1 MEGKRFNAYTGPG
14 KASRPWQKLVL
25 DAGFS
30 CPNRDGTKGSGG
42 CTFCDNAAFHPAYS
56 SPSKSITSQLDE
68 GIAFHAARGRKADGY
83 LAYFQ
88 SFSNTYASLDTL
100 RSRFGEA
107 LSHPAVK
114 GLVIGTRPDCV
125 DGEKLDFLAELA
137 AGGHPVIVEYG
148 IESCYDETLRRVNR
162 GHDFETAC
170 RAVTET
176 VRRGLSTGAH
186 FILGLPGES
195 VDMMLSAAEKI
206 NGLSLDHVKF
216 HQLQILRGTP
226 MEAEFDRDP
235 DAFVRW
241 TPETYVDFL
250 VDLLERLRPDLAV
263 ERIASSVP
271 PRFHAHPGWG
281 LPSAVL
287 QQRLEKRLEERD
299 SWQGSKFF
307 RNFAA
312 P

>member
-1 MEGKRFNAYTGPG
+1 
-14 KASRPWQKLVL
+14 
-25 DAGFS
+25 
-30 CPNRDGTKGSGG
+30 
-42 CTFCDNAAFHPAYS
+42 
-56 SPSKSITSQLDE
+56 
-68 GIAFHAARGRKADGY
+68 
-83 LAYFQ
+83 
-88 SFSNTYASLDTL
+88 
-100 RSRFGEA
+100 
-107 LSHPAVK
+107 
-114 GLVIGTRPDCV
+114 
-125 DGEKLDFLAELA
+125 
-137 AGGHPVIVEYG
+137 
-148 IESCYDETLRRVNR
+148 
-162 GHDFETAC
+162 
-170 RAVTET
+170 
-176 VRRGLSTGAH
+176 
-186 FILGLPGES
+186 
-195 VDMMLSAAEKI
+195 
-206 NGLSLDHVKF
+206 
-216 HQLQILRGTP
+216 